1 MANTITIDILANT
14 RGLVNGVNETNNQLG
29 KLNNSANSIIAGFK
43 RLGAAIGLTVGV
55 NEIKNAIKDL
65 AAEEKAFAALEELYG
80 ADFKAISEK
89 IGNLSKIFYVDD
101 GDIAALVLKLRGSLK
116 AELDPLADEF
126 AEAAIVLSKLTN
138 KPLEEVSAKLVKA
151 LKDGK
156 LTVAE
161 IQGLGIELSKE
172 QQKAFD
178 EAQKAGKGLEYL
190 LSIILS
196 EENIEKAKRL
206 TTPWEKLS
214 FTINELKEKAVTP
227 LLKAFEKLFD
237 FFTDEDEN
245 GIVKVNDNFLI
256 MRDLLITVGTA
267 VAAAKIIG
275 FLQGWAKANA
285 GLTIT
290 QVALNIAMRANPIGL
305 IITAL
310 TILVGIIIIV
320 VRKWDE
326 IKEAFS
332 KVADVVGGVV
342 LKFIGGLK
350 TLFGKVVEE
359 VKTWPGRIYQSGKDL
374 IMGIWNGIRD
384 MGQWIKDKISGF
396 FKNNVLGT
404 VKKLFGIG
412 SPSKVFAGYGKNL
425 MQGLSIG
432 INRNTGLAMQALN
445 GLDMEP
451 SFAFAGSAS
460 SRGSIVNNVTIN
472 AGVGTDP
479 YELGRVV
486 SAALDKYAGVNG
498 R

>member
-14 RGLVNGVNETNNQLG
+14 RGLVNGVNETNNALG
-29 KLNNSANSIIAGFK
+29 KLNNSAHSIIAGFK

-80 ADFKAISEK
+80 ADFKAISDK
-89 IGNLSKIFYVDD
+89 IGNLSKIFFVDD
-101 GDIAALVLKLRGSLK
+101 GDIAQLVLKLRGSLK

-126 AEAAIVLSKLTN
+126 AEAAIVLSKITN
-138 KPLEEVSAKLVKA
+138 KPLEEISAKLVKA
-151 LKDGK
+151 LTDGK
-156 LTVAE
+156 LTVVE
-161 IQGLGIELSKE
+161 IQRLGIHLSEE

-178 EAQKAGKGLEYL
+178 AAQKSGKGLEYL
-190 LSIILS
+190 LSVILS
-196 EENIEKAKRL
+196 EENRRKARAL
-206 TTPWEKLS
+206 ITPWEKLAWT
-214 FTINELKEKAVTP
+214 FNELKDKAVGP
-227 LLKAFEKLFD
+227 LLKAFEKMFD

-256 MRDLLITVGTA
+256 MRDLMVTLATA
-267 VAAAKIIG
+267 IAASKLIG
-275 FLQGWAKANA
+275 FLHGFAKANA
-285 GLTIT
+285 GLTVT

-310 TILVGIIIIV
+310 TVLVGIIIIV
-320 VRKWDE
+320 VRKWDTIRE
-326 IKEAFS
+326 EFG
-332 KVADVVGGVV
+332 KVAEVVGGVV

-350 TLFGKVVEE
+350 DLFRKVVDE
-359 VKTWPGRIYQSGKDL
+359 VKTWPSRIYNAGKDL
-374 IMGIWNGIRD
+374 IIGIWNGIKD
-384 MGQWIKDKISGF
+384 MGQWIRDKISGF

-404 VKKLFGIG
+404 VKRLFGIG

-425 MQGLSIG
+425 MQGLSRG
-432 INRNTGLAMQALN
+432 INQNAGLAVKSLSGLN
-445 GLDMEP
+445 IEP
-451 SFAFAGSAS
+451 SFAFGSS
-460 SRGSIVNNVTIN
+460 SRGSINNYVTIN

-486 SAALDKYAGVNG
+486 SAALDKYSGVNG

>member
-14 RGLVNGVNETNNQLG
+14 RGLVNGINETNNQLG
-29 KLNNSANSIIAGFK
+29 KLNNSASTIIAGFK
-43 RLGAAIGLTVGV
+43 RLGAALGLTAIT
-55 NEIKNAIKDL
+55 NEIRKTLKDL
-65 AAEEKAFAALEELYG
+65 AAEEKIFNSLAELYG
-80 ADFKAISEK
+80 ADFEEIRDK
-89 IGNLSKIFYVDD
+89 IGNLAKIFYVDKAE
-101 GDIAALVLKLRGSLK
+101 IATLVLGLRGALR

-138 KPLEEVSAKLVKA
+138 KPLEEVGARLTTY

-156 LTVAE
+156 LTVKE
-161 IQGLGIELSKE
+161 IQTLGINLSEE

-178 EAQKAGKGLEYL
+178 EAQKSGKGLEYILSIL
-190 LSIILS
+190 LS
-196 EENIEKAKRL
+196 EDYVNKAKKL
-206 TTPWEKLS
+206 TTSWEKLTYS
-214 FTINELKEKAVTP
+214 LKELKDKVIKP
-227 LLKAFEKLFD
+227 LLDGFEKLFD
-237 FFTDEDEN
+237 FFTDEDKN

-256 MRDLLITVGTA
+256 MRDLMLTIAGGI
-267 VAAAKIIG
+267 VATKLLT
-275 FLQGWAKANA
+275 FLAGWANANK

-290 QVALNIAMRANPIGL
+290 QVLLNTAMRANPIGL

-310 TILVGIIIIV
+310 TILIGIIIVV

-326 IKEAFS
+326 IKVAFS
-332 KVADVVGGVV
+332 KVAEVVGGVV
-342 LKFIGGLK
+342 TKFIGGLK
-350 TLFGKVVEE
+350 TLFSKVVEE
-359 VKTWPGRIYQSGKDL
+359 VKTWPKRLYQNGKDL
-374 IMGIWNGIRD
+374 IMGIWNGIKD
-384 MGQWIKDKISGF
+384 MGQWIRDKISGF

-432 INRNTGLAMQALN
+432 INRNTGLAMRALN
-445 GLDMEP
+445 GLDFQP
-451 SFAFAGSAS
+451 SFAISGSPS
-460 SRGSIVNNVTIN
+460 SRGSVVNNVTIN

>member
-80 ADFKAISEK
+80 ADFKAISDK
-89 IGNLSKIFYVDD
+89 IGNLSKIFFVDD
-101 GDIAALVLKLRGSLK
+101 GEIAALVLKLRGVLK

-126 AEAAIVLSKLTN
+126 AEAAIVLSKITN
-138 KPLEEVSAKLVKA
+138 LPLEEISAKLVRA

-156 LTVAE
+156 LTVLE
-161 IQGLGIELSKE
+161 IQGLGITLTKE
-172 QQKAFD
+172 QEKAFD

-196 EENIEKAKRL
+196 EENIKKAQRL

-214 FTINELKEKAVTP
+214 FTVGQLKEKAVEP
-227 LLKAFEKLFD
+227 LLRAFEKLFD

-245 GIVKVNDNFLI
+245 GMVKVNDNFLI
-256 MRDLLITVGTA
+256 MRDLLLVIGGALV
-267 VAAAKIIG
+267 AAKIIIPI
-275 FLQGWAKANA
+275 LKWTKAVQ
-285 GLTIT
+285 GLTLANI
-290 QVALNIAMRANPIGL
+290 ALNIVMNLNPVGL
-305 IITAL
+305 VITAIAAL
-310 TILVGIIIIV
+310 IAIIIIV

-326 IKEAFS
+326 LKEGFS

-342 LKFIGGLK
+342 LKFLGALK
-350 TLFGKVVEE
+350 TLFSKVYEE
-359 VKTWPGRIYQSGKDL
+359 VKTWPGRLVQSGKDL
-374 IMGIWNGIRD
+374 IMGIWNGIQN

-432 INRNTGLAMQALN
+432 INRNTGLAMRALN
-445 GLDMEP
+445 GLDMQP

-460 SRGSIVNNVTIN
+460 SRGSVVNNVTIN

-486 SAALDKYAGVNG
+486 SAALDKYQGVNG

>member
-138 KPLEEVSAKLVKA
+138 KPLEEISAKLVKA

-156 LTVAE
+156 LTVTE

-214 FTINELKEKAVTP
+214 FTVNELKEKAVTP

-237 FFTDEDEN
+237 FFTDEDKN
-245 GIVKVNDNFLI
+245 GVVTVNDNFLI
-256 MRDLLITVGTA
+256 MRDLMITIGTA
-267 VAAAKIIG
+267 VAAAKIIT

-350 TLFGKVVEE
+350 TLFSKVADE
-359 VKTWPGRIYQSGKDL
+359 VKTWPGRLVQSGKDL
-374 IMGIWNGIRD
+374 IMGIWNGIKD

>member
-1 MANTITIDILANT
+1 M
-14 RGLVNGVNETNNQLG
+14 
-29 KLNNSANSIIAGFK
+29 
-43 RLGAAIGLTVGV
+43 
-55 NEIKNAIKDL
+55 
-65 AAEEKAFAALEELYG
+65 
-80 ADFKAISEK
+80 
-89 IGNLSKIFYVDD
+89 
-101 GDIAALVLKLRGSLK
+101 
-116 AELDPLADEF
+116 
-126 AEAAIVLSKLTN
+126 
-138 KPLEEVSAKLVKA
+138 
-151 LKDGK
+151 
-156 LTVAE
+156 
-161 IQGLGIELSKE
+161 
-172 QQKAFD
+172 
-178 EAQKAGKGLEYL
+178 
-190 LSIILS
+190 
-196 EENIEKAKRL
+196 
-206 TTPWEKLS
+206 
-214 FTINELKEKAVTP
+214 NELKEKAVQP
-227 LLKAFEKLFD
+227 LLRAFEKMFD

-256 MRDLLITVGTA
+256 MRDLMITIGTA

-326 IKEAFS
+326 IRAAFG
-332 KVADVVGGVV
+332 KVAEVVGGVV
-342 LKFIGGLK
+342 TKFIGGLK

-432 INRNTGLAMQALN
+432 INRNSGLAMSALN
-445 GLDMEP
+445 GLDIQP
-451 SFAFAGSAS
+451 SFAITGS
-460 SRGSIVNNVTIN
+460 SRGSVVNNVTIN